1 MENIETEYKYFISYF
16 SNKEQNAL
24 QNLINNPD
32 VILKPTGKGGGLVLI
47 FQALAISPLDI

>member
-1 MENIETEYKYFISYF
+1 MENIETEYKYFVSYF

-24 QNLINNPD
+24 QNLMSNPD